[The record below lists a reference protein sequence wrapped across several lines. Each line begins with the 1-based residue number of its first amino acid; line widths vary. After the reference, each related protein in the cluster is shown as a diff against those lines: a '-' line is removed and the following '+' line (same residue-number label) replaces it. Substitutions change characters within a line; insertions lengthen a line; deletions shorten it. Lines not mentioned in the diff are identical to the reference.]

1 MAIRDSGCAG
11 IYNSHIHISRQESF
25 LFCTRLVSC
34 LVLGYCVSA
43 PLLALVLGGIYT
55 HNLTD
60 LQTPLDVFFNIMRV
74 NYVVPLV
81 VTVAGISLI
90 PSAQAWGAAGDH
102 LYLFCV
108 HKTLTASRSRNG
120 SYDRPNSSGESYTNS
135 QLLKPIWGPAAP
147 ECTSQT
153 LFHSQLY
160 VHKP

>member
-1 MAIRDSGCAG
+1 M
-11 IYNSHIHISRQESF
+11 SF
-25 LFCTRLVSC
+25 LRVSWVLLLSLVTVSLLHYVPLFLLSLVSWWI
-34 LVLGYCVSA
+34 LYPQLDG
-43 PLLALVLGGIYT
+43 PLST
-55 HNLTD
+55 KFPWTC
-60 LQTPLDVFFNIMRV
+60 FFNIMRV

-102 LYLFCV
+102 LYLICV

-153 LFHSQLY
+153 LLHSQLY
-160 VHKP
+160 FHKP